1 MLQEILEPAWADA
14 FEQVLRRCALQPGD
28 TVAILCETQSRPVL
42 AQLARL
48 AAARI
53 GAQAFTLML
62 PSVGSAA
69 DAPRPDPPARP
80 TRSSRSP
87 PWWPRWPAA
96 RWWWTARWKA

>member
-1 MLQEILEPAWADA
+1 MLQEILEPVWADA

-53 GAQAFTLML
+53 GAQVFTVTLQSL
-62 PSVGSAA
+62 SGAGPSQGAKAPSGGSAVHEVTSVGVIYA
-69 DAPRPDPPARP
+69 
-80 TRSSRSP
+80 
-87 PWWPRWPAA
+87 
-96 RWWWTARWKA
+96 